1 MVARKKNNDSNRIRS
16 EILDYIEPK
25 IYNCYQCGKC
35 TAGCPLSDIFEYKPN
50 QIIRLVQSGK
60 IDSIIKS
67 NSIFLCLSC
76 EICSS
81 RCPQDIHIATIMNF
95 IRNEAWR
102 AGRFKIKSIARFYRT
117 FLGIVGRTG
126 RSFEPGLL
134 MTLNLLSGRLFNDM
148 DLALDILKKRKIR
161 LLPEFIKG
169 RKDITK
175 TIKKYM

>member
-1 MVARKKNNDSNRIRS
+1 MISKKNNDADRIRK

-35 TAGCPLSDIFEYKPN
+35 TAGCPLSDVFEYKPN

-60 IDSIIKS
+60 IDSIIRS

-81 RCPQDIHIATIMNF
+81 RCPQDVHIATIMNF
-95 IRNEAWR
+95 IRNEAW
-102 AGRFKIKSIARFYRT
+102 ASKRFKIKSIARFYKT
-117 FLGIVGRTG
+117 FLRIIGRTG

-134 MTLNLLSGRLFNDM
+134 MSLNLLSGRLFNDM
-148 DLALDILKKRKIR
+148 DLALDILRKRKIK
-161 LLPEFIKG
+161 LLPEFVKG
-169 RKDITK
+169 RKNIAK
-175 TIKKYM
+175 NLKKYM

>member
-1 MVARKKNNDSNRIRS
+1 MANKTNYDTNKIKRD
-16 EILDYIEPK
+16 ILDYIEPK

-35 TAGCPLSDIFEYKPN
+35 TAGCPLSDVFEYKPN

-60 IDSIIKS
+60 IDSIINS

-95 IRNEAWR
+95 IRNEAWK
-102 AGRFKIKSIARFYRT
+102 ANRFKIKSISRFYRT
-117 FLGIVGRTG
+117 FLRIVSGTG

-134 MTLNLLSGRLFNDM
+134 VGLNLLSGKFFNDM
-148 DLALDILKKRKIR
+148 DLALDILKKRKIK
-161 LLPEFIKG
+161 LLPEFVKD
-169 RKDITK
+169 RKHITK
-175 TIKKYM
+175 TIKKYL

>member
-1 MVARKKNNDSNRIRS
+1 MVTKINNDTDRIRS
-16 EILDYIEPK
+16 EILEYIEPK

-35 TAGCPLSDIFEYKPN
+35 TAGCPLSDVFEYKPN
-50 QIIRLVQSGK
+50 QIIRLVQSGR

-81 RCPQDIHIATIMNF
+81 RCPQDVHIATIMNY
-95 IRNEAWR
+95 IRNEAWK
-102 AGRFKIKSIARFYRT
+102 ADIFKIKSISRFYRM
-117 FLGIVGRTG
+117 FLRIVGRTG

-134 MTLNLLSGRLFNDM
+134 MSLNFLSGRLFNDM

-161 LLPEFIKG
+161 LLPEFVKERKQIIK
-169 RKDITK
+169 I
-175 TIKKYM
+175 IKKYM

>member
-1 MVARKKNNDSNRIRS
+1 MEKTNNDTDRIRN

-35 TAGCPLSDIFEYKPN
+35 TSSCPLSDVFEYKPN

-60 IDSIIKS
+60 IDAIINS

-76 EICSS
+76 AICSS
-81 RCPQDIHIATIMNF
+81 RCPQDVHIATIMNY
-95 IRNEAWR
+95 IRNEAWKS
-102 AGRFKIKSIARFYRT
+102 GRFKIKSIKRFYKT
-117 FLGIVGRTG
+117 FLRIVSRTG
-126 RSFEPGLL
+126 RSYEPGLL
-134 MTLNLLSGRLFNDM
+134 MTLNFLSGRLFNDM

-161 LLPEFIKG
+161 LLPEFVKE
-169 RKDITK
+169 RKQITK

>member
-1 MVARKKNNDSNRIRS
+1 MVARKKNNDANRIRS
-16 EILDYIEPK
+16 DILDYIEPK

-35 TAGCPLSDIFEYKPN
+35 TAGCPLSDVFEYKPN

-134 MTLNLLSGRLFNDM
+134 MSLNLLSGRLFNDM
-148 DLALDILKKRKIR
+148 DLALDILRKRKIR

-169 RKDITK
+169 RKDIIK
-175 TIKKYM
+175 IIKKYM

>member
-1 MVARKKNNDSNRIRS
+1 VVTKKNNDTERIRR

-35 TAGCPLSDIFEYKPN
+35 TSSCPLSDVFEYKAN
-50 QIIRLVQSGK
+50 QVIRLVQAGN
-60 IDSIIKS
+60 IDAIINS

-76 EICSS
+76 AICSS

-95 IRNEAWR
+95 IRNEAWKTN
-102 AGRFKIKSIARFYRT
+102 RFKIKSIARFYKT
-117 FLGIVGRTG
+117 FLRIVGRTG

-134 MTLNLLSGRLFNDM
+134 ISLNFLSGRLFNDM

-169 RKDITK
+169 RKQITK

>member
-1 MVARKKNNDSNRIRS
+1 MAKKKNNNIDKIKK
-16 EILDYIEPK
+16 EILEYIEPK

-35 TAGCPLSDIFEYKPN
+35 TAGCPLSDVFEYKPN

-76 EICSS
+76 AICSS
-81 RCPQDIHIATIMNF
+81 RCPQDVHIATIMNF
-95 IRNEAWR
+95 IRNEAWK
-102 AGRFKIKSIARFYRT
+102 ADRFKIKSIARFYKT
-117 FLGIVGRTG
+117 FLRIVGRTG

-134 MTLNLLSGRLFNDM
+134 MSLNFLSGRLFNDM
-148 DLALDILKKRKIR
+148 DLALDILKKRKIK
-161 LLPEFIKG
+161 LLPEFVKE
-169 RKDITK
+169 RKQISK

>member
-1 MVARKKNNDSNRIRS
+1 MTKRTNNSADKILND
-16 EILDYIEPK
+16 ILDYIEPK

-35 TAGCPLSDIFEYKPN
+35 TAGCPLSDVFEYKPN
-50 QIIRLVQSGK
+50 QIIRLVQSGR

-81 RCPQDIHIATIMNF
+81 RCPQDVHIATIMNF
-95 IRNEAWR
+95 IRNEAWK
-102 AGRFKIKSIARFYRT
+102 ADRFKIKSIARFYKT
-117 FLGIVGRTG
+117 FLRIVGTTG

-134 MTLNLLSGRLFNDM
+134 MSLNFLSGRLFNDM

-169 RKDITK
+169 RKHITK
-175 TIKKYM
+175 IIKKYM

>member
-1 MVARKKNNDSNRIRS
+1 MVTKINNDTDRIRR
-16 EILDYIEPK
+16 EILEYIEPK

-35 TAGCPLSDIFEYKPN
+35 TAGCPLSDVFEYEPN

-81 RCPQDIHIATIMNF
+81 RCPQDVHIATIMNF
-95 IRNEAWR
+95 IRNEAWK
-102 AGRFKIKSIARFYRT
+102 ADRFKIKSISRFYKM
-117 FLGIVGRTG
+117 FLRIVGRTG

-134 MTLNLLSGRLFNDM
+134 ISLNFLSGRLFNDM

-161 LLPEFIKG
+161 LLPEFVKG
-169 RKDITK
+169 RKEITK
-175 TIKKYM
+175 IIKKYI